1 MFEKEILQKR
11 KSREMAREKWENGSS
26 GGGIPKTKTYNSGY
40 EHMTHTLVITM
51 CHFVL
56 IAVKTCVF

>member
-1 MFEKEILQKR
+1 
-11 KSREMAREKWENGSS
+11 MAREKWENGSS